1 MLDQG
6 RAAVL
11 NEGGSV
17 NSATEPARSGSR
29 IAVYLTG
36 LGRSQSSGCDRRSA
50 TGFSRVTGNVSA
62 TIGGQNATVEFAGL
76 APGYMGLYQVNLVV
90 PQLARGDYPLSV
102 TVGGAASNTAIV
114 SVQ

>member
-1 MLDQG
+1 MLEQG

-11 NEGGSV
+11 NADSGV
-17 NSATEPARSGSR
+17 NSTTLPAAAGSQ

-36 LGRSQSSGCDRRSA
+36 LGAVSLSA
-50 TGFSRVTGNVSA
+50 DGLSRVASTVTA
-62 TIGGQNATVEFAGL
+62 TIGGQNAPVAFAGL
-76 APGYMGLYQVNLVV
+76 APGYMGLYQVNLIV

-102 TVGGAASNTAIV
+102 TTGGAASNTAIV